1 MRLSK
6 TNCPANQISPQI
18 ISISLTPL
26 WKDQYLDGFL
36 KIQFSFFDSGAVAGA
51 GTDYYSM
58 QYPSCYSPATQGY
71 TGASGYPSMMGGA
84 AASTPTAQPPHT
96 HSEYAPASSSSTSLS
111 GPTSSR
117 RSPGPGV
124 GGGGGPTGGG
134 VTPAPLTTANVR
146 KVVLKWNQA
155 LFKEFL

>member
-1 MRLSK
+1 M
-6 TNCPANQISPQI
+6 
-18 ISISLTPL
+18 
-26 WKDQYLDGFL
+26 
-36 KIQFSFFDSGAVAGA
+36 AGA

-117 RSPGPGV
+117 RSPGPGG

-146 KVVLKWNQA
+146 KVVLIEPSIVQGIFVVEEAQIQINLTYL
-155 LFKEFL
+155 LFSDNN